1 MFVVFA
7 AWQEV
12 VQSQEEAQGAVRY
25 QESSPSPDMDSEY
38 CCSHNFFWSFIH
50 VYMCEVEVTVDNKQ
64 TGDEILILLKD
75 FIVTISNNRNMI
87 KLERTYRGLSLRNL
101 N

>member
-12 VQSQEEAQGAVRY
+12 VQSPEEAQGAVRY

-38 CCSHNFFWSFIH
+38 CCSHDCFWRYIH
-50 VYMCEVEVTVDNKQ
+50 VYMFKVCPRCDRK
-64 TGDEILILLKD
+64 
-75 FIVTISNNRNMI
+75 
-87 KLERTYRGLSLRNL
+87 
-101 N
+101 